1 MQVNRNMI
9 AKPIQGN
16 TPVNAPANTPVN
28 APVNAHEGGDFRSIM
43 ESVSAGNRAVQ
54 FSKHANMRLNARNI
68 HLYGEQ
74 MRRIEDGIARA
85 QGKGIRDSLVLV
97 DNIAL
102 VVNVANKVVVTALSQ
117 QEHQQDQVFTNIDG
131 AVIV

>member
-1 MQVNRNMI
+1 MQVNRNMTVNPV
-9 AKPIQGN
+9 PIQGN
-16 TPVNAPANTPVN
+16 TSVNVPANTPI
-28 APVNAHEGGDFRSIM
+28 NAHEGGDFRSIM
-43 ESVSAGNRAVQ
+43 ESVSGNRAVQ

-68 HLYGEQ
+68 HLNVEQ
-74 MRRIEDGIARA
+74 MRRIEDGIVRA

-102 VVNVANKVVVTALSQ
+102 VVNIANKVVVTALSQ
-117 QEHQQDQVFTNIDG
+117 QEHQQEQVFTNIDG